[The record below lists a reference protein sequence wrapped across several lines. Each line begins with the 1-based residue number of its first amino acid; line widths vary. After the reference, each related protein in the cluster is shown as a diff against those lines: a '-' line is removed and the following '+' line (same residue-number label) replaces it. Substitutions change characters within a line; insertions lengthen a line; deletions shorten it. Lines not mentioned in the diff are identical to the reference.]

1 MNKSGNNSKVEP
13 TTSIEKNI
21 TDSSISNLEDNIN
34 SNNKNNNNNNNNKN
48 NNNNN
53 DDDDDDDDNNL
64 TFVSLIMTKATAR
77 CSSMTA
83 SLGEVSLT

>member
-34 SNNKNNNNNNNNKN
+34 IVIKPGQGLFSP
-48 NNNNN
+48 
-53 DDDDDDDDNNL
+53 L
-64 TFVSLIMTKATAR
+64 SLH
-77 CSSMTA
+77 
-83 SLGEVSLT
+83 SLFTLSGISVLEVFLGPEKSRKYYGSILKCNYKF